1 MIDTRIIFMGTSDF
15 SVLSFELLL
24 KNKYNVIGVVTITD
38 RFSVRN
44 KSIFVESA
52 VKKYSRLHA
61 LPILQSDGLK
71 YSICLDILK
80 IWYTDIIIIIAFRML
95 PKVIWSLPKY
105 GSFNLHPSLL
115 PNYRGAAPIQWVI
128 RNGEPET
135 GISFFKVN
143 EKIDMGMMLLQK
155 KNCIEKKENAGSL
168 SIRLSE
174 IGAYLVVDALKITNC
189 IAAKEQPTKFKFKL
203 KIKMAPKL
211 FRLNSKINWK
221 ETIKNI
227 YNNIRGDSHIP
238 GAWCILVDNLFKK
251 KEFKI
256 YRADYRF
263 ENHYKNVG
271 NVEENKIAVKEGF
284 IFILECQFEGNHPIL
299 IKDLIDKKLGVIA
312 QFGLEPM
319 ICN

>member
-1 MIDTRIIFMGTSDF
+1 MMDPRIIFMGTSYF
-15 SVLSFELLL
+15 SVLSIEKLL

-44 KSIFVESA
+44 KSFFVESA

-71 YSICLDILK
+71 YSICLEIIK
-80 IWYTDIIIIIAFRML
+80 KWYTEIIIIIAFRML
-95 PKVIWSLPKY
+95 PKNVWLLPKF

-135 GISFFKVN
+135 GLSIFKVN
-143 EKIDMGMMLLQK
+143 EKVDRGMMLLQK
-155 KNCIEKKENAGSL
+155 KISIEKKENAGSL

-174 IGAYLVVDALKITNC
+174 IGAYLVVDALKISNC
-189 IAAKEQPTKFKFKL
+189 IAAKEQPTKFQF
-203 KIKMAPKL
+203 KMAPKL
-211 FRLNSKINWK
+211 LRLNSKINWK
-221 ETIKNI
+221 ETIKDI
-227 YNNIRGDSHIP
+227 YNKIRGDSPVP
-238 GAWCILVDNLFKK
+238 GAWCILADNLFKK

-271 NVEENKIAVKEGF
+271 NVEENKIVVKEGY

-312 QFGLEPM
+312 Q
-319 ICN
+319 